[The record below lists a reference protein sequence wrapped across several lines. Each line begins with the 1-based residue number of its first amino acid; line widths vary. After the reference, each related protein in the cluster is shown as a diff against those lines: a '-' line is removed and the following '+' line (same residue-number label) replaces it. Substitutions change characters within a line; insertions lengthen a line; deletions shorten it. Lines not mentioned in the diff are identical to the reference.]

1 MNNSEIQHGVLLSIF
16 GKGVLLQG
24 PPGIGKSECAL
35 CLIDRGHQLIADD
48 APLFSKSGSHIVGSC
63 PANIAHLLE
72 IRGLGIVDI
81 QQLFGEKAVLKQTIL
96 ELIIQITPSADVNQ
110 TRITSLQLD
119 NKVILGVSIPNLTL
133 SLIFSKNMAILIETA
148 VRLVFS
154 SSSPRVERL
163 LKCD

>member
-1 MNNSEIQHGVLLSIF
+1 VNNSKNQHGVLLSIF

-24 PPGIGKSECAL
+24 PSGVGKSECAL

-48 APLFSKSGSHIVGSC
+48 TPLFSKSDSHLIGSC

-81 QQLFGEKAVLKQTIL
+81 QQLFGDKAVLKQTIL
-96 ELIIQITPSADVNQ
+96 DLIIQITPSENVNQ
-110 TRITSLQLD
+110 ARIVAPELD
-119 NKVILGVSIPNLTL
+119 SKVILGISIPNLTL
-133 SLIFSKNMAILIETA
+133 PLIFSKNMAILIETA